1 MSDSPA
7 SILVIEDSELNGL
20 LMVSQ
25 LGIYGYKVTWASN
38 GREGLDKIYEEEF
51 DLVLLD
57 LMMPRFSGFDV
68 LTELRQNSDYA
79 DLQVLIISALSD
91 FDSIVKSINLGAN
104 DYILKPINN
113 TILRNRVETA
123 LEKKRRI
130 DQEKRYLEQL
140 EIERVKSEQLLQN
153 IFPDEIAERLKMG
166 EQTIADDFES
176 VTVLFSD
183 IVSFTQLSS
192 EIPPIELVR
201 LLNEIFTEFD
211 QLAEEYGLEKIK
223 TIGDGYMVVGGIPRG
238 RANHAEAIAR
248 MALAMQERI
257 QKFES
262 PRGGSFKLR
271 IGISSG
277 PVVAG
282 VIGRYKFAYDLWGDT
297 VNVAKRMEEKSLNG
311 EIHISEETYKL
322 LNGSFHIEKRDM
334 QEIKGK
340 GAMQTYFLRG
350 RKVATP

>member
-1 MSDSPA
+1 MSDNSA

-25 LGIYGYKVTWASN
+25 LGIYGYDVTWASN
-38 GREGLDKIYEEEF
+38 GREGLDKIYTDNF

-68 LTELRQNSDYA
+68 LTELRQNSTYA
-79 DLQVLIISALSD
+79 DLPVIIISALSD

-123 LEKKRRI
+123 LEKKRRL
-130 DQEKRYLEQL
+130 DQEREYMAQL

-153 IFPDEIAERLKMG
+153 IFPYEIAERLKMG
-166 EQTIADDFES
+166 EQTIADNFES

-192 EIPPIELVR
+192 EITPIELVR
-201 LLNEIFTEFD
+201 LLNEIFSEFD
-211 QLAEEYGLEKIK
+211 QLAETFGLEKIK
-223 TIGDGYMVVGGIPRG
+223 TMGDGYMVVGGVPVG
-238 RANHAEAIAR
+238 NQNHADAVAR
-248 MALAMQERI
+248 MALAMRDAI
-257 QKFES
+257 KKFES
-262 PRGGSFKLR
+262 PRGGSFNLR

-297 VNVAKRMEEKSLNG
+297 VNVAKRMEENSENG
-311 EIHISEETYKL
+311 EILISQETRNL
-322 LNGSFHIEKRDM
+322 LNGSFRIEEREMK
-334 QEIKGK
+334 QIKGK
-340 GAMQTYFLRG
+340 GEMQTYFLRG
-350 RKVATP
+350 LA

>member
-1 MSDSPA
+1 MPDLSA

-25 LGIYGYKVTWASN
+25 LGIYGYDVTWASN
-38 GREGLDKIYEEEF
+38 GRDGLDSIYEGDF

-57 LMMPRFSGFDV
+57 LMMPKFSGFDV
-68 LTELRQNSDYA
+68 LAELRKNTDYSD
-79 DLQVLIISALSD
+79 LPVLIISALSD

-113 TILRNRVETA
+113 TILRSRVETA

-130 DQEKRYLEQL
+130 DQEREYMAQL
-140 EIERVKSEQLLQN
+140 EIERVKSDQLLQN
-153 IFPDEIAERLKMG
+153 IFPYEIAERLKMG
-166 EQTIADDFES
+166 EQTIADNFES

-192 EIPPIELVR
+192 EIPPIDLVR
-201 LLNEIFTEFD
+201 LLNEIFSEFD
-211 QLAEEYGLEKIK
+211 RLAEEFGLEKIK
-223 TIGDGYMVVGGIPRG
+223 TIGDGYMVVGGVPVG
-238 RANHAEAIAR
+238 RTNHAESVAR
-248 MALAMQERI
+248 MAIAMRETI
-257 QKFES
+257 KKFES
-262 PRGGSFKLR
+262 PRGGPFNLR

-297 VNVAKRMEEKSLNG
+297 VNVAKRMEEKSING
-311 EIHISEETYKL
+311 EIHISEETFKL
-322 LNGSFHIEKRDM
+322 LNGSFNIEKRDM
-334 QEIKGK
+334 QDIKGK
-340 GAMQTYFLRG
+340 GEMQTYFLRG
-350 RKVATP
+350 LKEDA